1 MLAAGSLCQSRA
13 LNPHRCRKR
22 TGTAAHGRPRP
33 RGWVG
38 RRLRGGLQAEE
49 TVAVAVEAEAAEA
62 EGEGSGAAEAG
73 AASVE
78 GDL

>member
-1 MLAAGSLCQSRA
+1 M
-13 LNPHRCRKR
+13 
-22 TGTAAHGRPRP
+22 HGRPRLL

-38 RRLRGGLQAEE
+38 RSLRGGLQAEE
-49 TVAVAVEAEAAEA
+49 TPVVAVEAEAAEA
-62 EGEGSGAAEAG
+62 EGEGSVVAEAG